1 MTVCCQ
7 CWHWKSNWELIRIW
21 HSDRVEAFG
30 LWRTVFVQM
39 HLGSQETWKET
50 WFRAIVPLMAWNK
63 SFFFPSIYNKAPITA
78 RLNMQYPQNASL
90 SCQLT
95 IAHWI
100 PDWGTIISSARCFY
114 RWPCTNSVLPA
125 NWLKGWC
132 GGGCQSILQNRQLS
146 CISCSR
152 GTYYKLYLRAM
163 MRWIIIQSEH
173 KKSCPSA
180 LATSY
185 SPIYYP

>member
-1 MTVCCQ
+1 
-7 CWHWKSNWELIRIW
+7 
-21 HSDRVEAFG
+21 
-30 LWRTVFVQM
+30 M

-63 SFFFPSIYNKAPITA
+63 SFFPSIYNKAPITA

-132 GGGCQSILQNRQLS
+132 GGGCKSILQNRQLS